1 MIARALFALA
11 LVAMPLQA
19 LDDAVRAD
27 AQAARRPWLEAPM
40 RAVSNG
46 SRPVLVVGAAAAL
59 LSGAAGRALV
69 AEGAVALVPVN
80 LAVEAIKWT
89 TWRARPDGTRRH
101 NNAAFPS
108 SHAANAFAVAV
119 VLARRWRHAAW
130 WAFPYAALVA
140 WSRVYL
146 NRHWL
151 TDVVAG
157 AVLGALVAW
166 WTVSAWRAWRAR
178 ARQASAAPS
187 GSSP

>member
-1 MIARALFALA
+1 MIARALLVLA

-27 AQAARRPWLEAPM
+27 AQAARQPWMEAPM
-40 RAVSNG
+40 RFASNG
-46 SRPVLVVGAAAAL
+46 SRPLLVAGAAVAL
-59 LSGAAGRALV
+59 LAGTAGRALV

-80 LAVEAIKWT
+80 VLVEALKWT
-89 TWRARPDGTRRH
+89 TWRARPDGTHRH

-119 VLARRWRHAAW
+119 VLARRWRRSAW
-130 WAFPYAALVA
+130 AAFPLAALVA

-146 NRHWL
+146 NRHWF
-151 TDVVAG
+151 TDVIAG

-166 WTVSAWRAWRAR
+166 WTVTAWRAWRTRAHAR
-178 ARQASAAPS
+178 GA
-187 GSSP
+187 